1 MDYTLLD
8 NGRCAGV
15 VGTIPEHDNWTLT
28 PYLGGFVKEFWN
40 GTEWIESATEQEIF
54 EASQQN
60 VNIDEVLIDLLSK
73 QVVAMTDTEKNELLK
88 NLLL

>member
-15 VGTIPEHDNWTLT
+15 VGTRPEHDNWTLT
-28 PYLGGFVKEFWN
+28 PYLGGLVKEFWN
-40 GTEWIESATEQEIF
+40 GTEWIESATDQEIL

-60 VNIDEVLIDLLSK
+60 VNVDEVLVELLSK
-73 QVVAMTDTEKNELLK
+73 QVSTMTDAEKNQLLQ